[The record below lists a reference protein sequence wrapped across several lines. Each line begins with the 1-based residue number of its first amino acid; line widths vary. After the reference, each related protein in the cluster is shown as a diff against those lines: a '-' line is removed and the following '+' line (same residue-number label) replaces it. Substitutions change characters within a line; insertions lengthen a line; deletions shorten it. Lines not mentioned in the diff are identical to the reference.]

1 MTFTLQQTCQS
12 HLSHWTPSTSQMSRT
27 GPTTTAST
35 EAYTRSNAGTR
46 LGWIT
51 GNHHRAS
58 LCWTCTTNSTR
69 GRASRPP
76 HRPDKSSIRI
86 WCWVQRS
93 GRGSNGSA
101 EGASDQKGS
110 QSLGARS
117 AMALNASATTRT
129 NSCLHQIQSEGRNWL
144 AEVGSIEPNPDDE
157 EDKDSSQETPS
168 FEKQGML
175 PQQEPRSQQAD
186 RKDSGSCSRSPRPR
200 PLQGGTRFTDTFE
213 DIWIPLALH
222 LHCRSKFPLAEFSG
236 DLDAMGWRRFHRLLA
251 GGPSTKSRGQ
261 SPLVPASTK
270 RSSDFDGKDIYVSQI
285 EHLWTGQCSSH
296 LVSWSGP
303 QDEVHQLSST

>member
-58 LCWTCTTNSTR
+58 LCWACTTNSTR

-117 AMALNASATTRT
+117 AMALNALTTTRT

-144 AEVGSIEPNPDDE
+144 AEVGLHWAESWWWGR
-157 EDKDSSQETPS
+157 Q
-168 FEKQGML
+168 
-175 PQQEPRSQQAD
+175 
-186 RKDSGSCSRSPRPR
+186 
-200 PLQGGTRFTDTFE
+200 RFLTGN
-213 DIWIPLALH
+213 
-222 LHCRSKFPLAEFSG
+222 AEF
-236 DLDAMGWRRFHRLLA
+236 WEA
-251 GGPSTKSRGQ
+251 GHATTTRAAI
-261 SPLVPASTK
+261 PASW
-270 RSSDFDGKDIYVSQI
+270 SQR
-285 EHLWTGQCSSH
+285 LG
-296 LVSWSGP
+296 
-303 QDEVHQLSST
+303 